1 MSKKDT
7 WSYDWSWTQPYV
19 AMNEFYINNDSKEQK
34 ILEEL
39 ALLDS
44 IDEKVQNQL
53 TYPEAQ
59 CIIADIMMKRK
70 PNND

>member
-1 MSKKDT
+1 MSKKGT

-19 AMNEFYINNDSKEQK
+19 AMNEFYINDSKEQK
-34 ILEEL
+34 IQEEL

-59 CIIADIMMKRK
+59 RIIADIMMKRK